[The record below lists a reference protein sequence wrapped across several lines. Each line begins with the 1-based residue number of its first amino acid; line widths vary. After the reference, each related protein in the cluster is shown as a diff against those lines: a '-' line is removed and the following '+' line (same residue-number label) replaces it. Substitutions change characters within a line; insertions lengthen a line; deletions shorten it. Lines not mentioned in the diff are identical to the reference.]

1 MCGEETRPFWFQAE
15 RTAEGHALRLEHDPD
30 LTSEDAPVV
39 VPLSQG
45 LGPTQA
51 HRLARRLNA
60 RLGLS
65 APSRTG

>member
-1 MCGEETRPFWFQAE
+1 MCGDETRPFWFRAE

-30 LTSEDAPVV
+30 RTSEDVPVV
-39 VPLSQG
+39 VPLSHG
-45 LGPTQA
+45 MGATQA
-51 HRLARRLNA
+51 HRLARRLND